1 VVVLGAMSSE
11 VVYADLDEL
20 YVDELPEDPTTL
32 VQRGKQ
38 MPRVYGFDKLYG
50 TARNRFSHVYTRTF
64 KSIEQFKLGLFP
76 KPKAGENTEYRD
88 GIHQDNHNFALFI
101 ASMREDLGAMKFA
114 LVQKKRL
121 SCDGWLSPVDQVDDG
136 SHVEYTKNW
145 QDRTKFGATAL
156 HAAAA
161 SAKLKAVR
169 LLCEHGW
176 DPQFLNYKKEVP
188 MDVIPKERQLA
199 GAVYKCL
206 RSFKKKRRWR
216 NKKVEKKGKAEL
228 KFNKGEKHPSR
239 WLAEMKLDPHGNY
252 KYARD

>member
-1 VVVLGAMSSE
+1 MSSE

-38 MPRVYGFDKLYG
+38 IPRVYGFDKLYG

-114 LVQKKRL
+114 L
-121 SCDGWLSPVDQVDDG
+121 
-136 SHVEYTKNW
+136 YTKNW

>member
-1 VVVLGAMSSE
+1 MVVLGAMSSE

-101 ASMREDLGAMKFA
+101 ASMRTFLWN
-114 LVQKKRL
+114 RL
-121 SCDGWLSPVDQVDDG
+121 FICW
-136 SHVEYTKNW
+136 W
-145 QDRTKFGATAL
+145 Q
-156 HAAAA
+156 
-161 SAKLKAVR
+161 S
-169 LLCEHGW
+169 
-176 DPQFLNYKKEVP
+176 N
-188 MDVIPKERQLA
+188 
-199 GAVYKCL
+199 
-206 RSFKKKRRWR
+206 
-216 NKKVEKKGKAEL
+216 KGKL
-228 KFNKGEKHPSR
+228 
-239 WLAEMKLDPHGNY
+239 L
-252 KYARD
+252 